1 MSEEQLIAEAILQ
14 LKQEPDILKDYIFP
28 ITIALFSSFFGALL
42 GYFVFH
48 RQEKIV
54 LEKRKLDTVNKW
66 LLLANEI
73 HQSLIAIKFNYYNNL
88 CNDPLKR
95 FFAIPFI
102 ILEDKSY
109 SFPYHELAFISSSS
123 PSKWNNI
130 PNLLILFSNYS
141 SVIKMLQTRNESS
154 EKIKKEILNKRE
166 SNRASININCQ
177 EISQIA
183 DLSELAR
190 VIDLSEWLIVL
201 IDDLIIGFYD
211 FLQEFPEVAKQKIN
225 LKLIKGYGSIL
236 TYKPNDNAE
245 FQSILKRSP
254 LPDYKKLSSIL
265 ELDEEEL
272 MARYKPLFEK

>member
-14 LKQEPDILKDYIFP
+14 LKQESNILKDYIFP
-28 ITIALFSSFFGALL
+28 ITMALFSSFFGALL
-42 GYFVFH
+42 GYFVFN
-48 RQEKIV
+48 RQEKIA

-73 HQSLIAIKFNYYNNL
+73 HQSLIAIKFNYYNKL
-88 CNDPLKR
+88 CTDPLKR

-102 ILEDKSY
+102 ILEDKNY

-141 SVIKMLQTRNESS
+141 SVIKMLQTRNESN
-154 EKIKKEILNKRE
+154 EKIKREMLNQRQ
-166 SNRASININCQ
+166 SNSASINISFQ
-177 EISQIA
+177 EILQIT

-190 VIDLSEWLIVL
+190 VIDLSEHLIVL
-201 IDDLIIGFYD
+201 IDDLIIGFYE
-211 FLQEFPEVAKQKIN
+211 FLQDFPEVAKQKIN

-236 TYKPNDNAE
+236 TYKPNDNTE
-245 FQSILKRSP
+245 FQSILKRSL

-265 ELDEEEL
+265 ELGEEEL

>member
-14 LKQEPDILKDYIFP
+14 LKQESDILKDYIFP
-28 ITIALFSSFFGALL
+28 IAMALFSSLFGALL

-48 RQEKIV
+48 RQEKTV

-66 LLLANEI
+66 LLLGNEI
-73 HQSLIAIKFNYYNNL
+73 HQSLIAIKFNYNNNL

-102 ILEDKSY
+102 ILEDKNY

-141 SVIKMLQTRNESS
+141 SVIKMLQTRNESN
-154 EKIKKEILNKRE
+154 EKIKKEILDKKQ
-166 SNRASININCQ
+166 SNRASINITCQ

-190 VIDLSEWLIVL
+190 VIDLSERLIVL
-201 IDDLIIGFYD
+201 IDDLIIGFYE

-272 MARYKPLFEK
+272 MARYRPLFEK